1 MQKISAVIITYNEEK
16 NIERCLSSLVD
27 IADEIIVIDSFS
39 SDATKEICSR
49 FNVNFIEAEWL
60 GYSKSKNFGIEQSK
74 YSYILSLDADEEV
87 SESLKMQILNAKEMG
102 LTSAYSCNRLSNYCG
117 KWIHHGD
124 WYPDRKMRLWNKA
137 DGLWEGEI
145 HESVNLRKEIK
156 VKHLKG
162 DIHHFSYYSIS
173 EHLVQTNKYSSLSAI
188 NLFNKNKKAGFIKLV
203 ISPFIHFGRSYFFKL
218 GFLDGFYGFTIA
230 LITAF
235 GTFLKYAKL
244 KEMN

>member
-16 NIERCLSSLVD
+16 NIKRCLNSIVD

-39 SDATKEICSR
+39 NDATKEICSH
-49 FNVNFIEAEWL
+49 FNVKFIEAEWL
-60 GYSKSKNFGIEQSK
+60 GYSKSKNFAIQQCQ
-74 YSYILSLDADEEV
+74 YSYIFSLDADEEV
-87 SESLKMQILNAKEMG
+87 SETLKLNILDEKEKG
-102 LTSAYSCNRLSNYCG
+102 LTGAYSFNRLSNYCG

-137 DGLWEGEI
+137 DGLWEGDI
-145 HESVNLRKEIK
+145 HESVNLKKGIK
-156 VKHLKG
+156 IRHLKG

-173 EHLVQTNKYSSLSAI
+173 EHLAQMNKYSSLSAI
-188 NLFNKNKKAGFIKLV
+188 NLYKRNKKAGFIKLV
-203 ISPFIHFGRSYFFKL
+203 ISPYIQFGRSYFIKL

-230 LITAF
+230 LITSF

-244 KEMN
+244 KEMK